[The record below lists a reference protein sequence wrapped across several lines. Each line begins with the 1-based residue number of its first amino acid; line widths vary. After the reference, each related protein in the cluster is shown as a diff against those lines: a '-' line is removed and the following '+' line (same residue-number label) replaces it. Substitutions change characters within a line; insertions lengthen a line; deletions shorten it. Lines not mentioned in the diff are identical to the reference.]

1 MLQFVFFLNLVNSIV
16 FIYISRERVNM
27 NIESLK
33 LGFINYLQEL
43 NESSDKEYAVNDSNI
58 SIFMYASE
66 FKSYIE
72 EELNV
77 SNDILSMSINDIL
90 DMEVKNGKL
99 VNPEEEE
106 NETTLAETKEEANSE
121 QNIQENTNTEQSSIP
136 QEETSVEQPI
146 QTTENI
152 QQPVVNKDG
161 AIPEEN
167 PVQPDNTLITDIL
180 NTLFQEEDVINTLD
194 TDENG
199 ELNEEEI
206 DNFLNTIKDLDGNE
220 EDISLD
226 DIINAVESIK
236 NDEFKIEGTD
246 NSKETEE
253 EVKQEEIKE
262 TEPTQT
268 QNNTSSTSGGG
279 GNSYSGNSTSSNKTT
294 KDNSTKEK
302 DLNSMSKSELN
313 EELDSAKTTLDE
325 GQNVLSSILD
335 GTEEGLVKLQEAED
349 EAYKTYED
357 ELKVL
362 NEEMAKELDEKK
374 TAVSDKE
381 KEIDTKSQEIADQE
395 TVVSTAENSYNSAVS
410 SRESLEASLSSLEST
425 DTSKM
430 EDAQKTEISSK
441 ISNLKAKITEAKQAE
456 TEAKTAWNEAQEKL
470 DSLNEEKTT
479 LEEEKSKLDE
489 NLTAFEQQIAEKYP
503 QIAEYQQAYNDA
515 KTAKDEYKTGAQE
528 AIKKDIQEVQN
539 YINEINTALTNI
551 ENKEKSKEYSVNTL
565 GDDAVDFAK
574 QFIGANEGD
583 GSANKFLNG
592 KSAAQIPWCAAFVE
606 YIMENNNSADSIPD
620 WYKNIENKWYCPNID
635 KAAKDANAFISGDE
649 AKPGDIVLF
658 DYEGD
663 GRMNHIGIVVS
674 NENGKLVTI
683 EGNTSNKVAE
693 KEYDTNDSRIKYCK
707 MTA

>member
-479 LEEEKSKLDE
+479 LEEEKSK
-489 NLTAFEQQIAEKYP
+489 
-503 QIAEYQQAYNDA
+503 
-515 KTAKDEYKTGAQE
+515 
-528 AIKKDIQEVQN
+528 
-539 YINEINTALTNI
+539 
-551 ENKEKSKEYSVNTL
+551 EYSVNTL